1 MLDYTEL
8 NGEPANRETPIEP
21 IMVQRPA
28 SLASIISR
36 VEQAVD
42 EETAAIRTD
51 MKFDLKASNARK
63 SRYLYE
69 LSRAVKGAGAIQM
82 VAEQREAIVR
92 LREKLARNEAAIRA
106 HLNAVNEVA
115 DADPGRNP
123 ARRGRRHVF
132 GWRVRKAMIK
142 FIAAGLWLCAATIG
156 AVFYS
161 FQSSVANPEGEAP
174 AALLGGLDYVKTPVL
189 SVPVLKQ
196 NTVAGYFL
204 TRLVYTVEPE
214 KLKKLSIPA
223 EALFSDEIYTYLFSN
238 AAIDFTEASALD
250 LDAFRAGIRESI
262 NKRVGE
268 ELIHDVMVEQIDF
281 LTKEEIR
288 DNSARR
294 RTTAEEE
301 EGSEPAAEAAH
312 EEKPAH

>member
-1 MLDYTEL
+1 
-8 NGEPANRETPIEP
+8 
-21 IMVQRPA
+21 
-28 SLASIISR
+28 
-36 VEQAVD
+36 
-42 EETAAIRTD
+42 
-51 MKFDLKASNARK
+51 
-63 SRYLYE
+63 
-69 LSRAVKGAGAIQM
+69 
-82 VAEQREAIVR
+82 
-92 LREKLARNEAAIRA
+92 
-106 HLNAVNEVA
+106 
-115 DADPGRNP
+115 
-123 ARRGRRHVF
+123 
-132 GWRVRKAMIK
+132 MIK

-214 KLKKLSIPA
+214 KLKKLSVPA
-223 EALFSDEIYTYLFSN
+223 EALISDEIYTYLFSN
-238 AAIDFTEASALD
+238 AAIDFTEVSALD

-288 DNSARR
+288 DNTRR
-294 RTTAEEE
+294 RASAEGE
-301 EGSEPAAEAAH
+301 EGSEPAAETAD
-312 EEKPAH
+312 EETPAH